1 MKRPLKVGG
10 RYAPGQVSFASC
22 ADRFCVGRRLWL
34 RPGKTYLFGRTAA
47 EPGQLALS
55 HNTISRKHLTITVDS
70 VTEGHAHNL
79 SSRSHIKIEDLAT
92 KLGTVVNGQKIKG
105 NIFDAQV
112 EEYEIMLGKCPS
124 KFRLKWH
131 PTVFTFS
138 FTNKELQTQPL
149 TSLKERFE
157 QLDIKLLTAYSVKHT
172 THVISKKRNTAKGL
186 QALINGKYI
195 VTETFLDAISSVAE
209 LQDGAD
215 SQESSSL
222 ETDFDK
228 FWPNAL
234 EHLPPRGGEP
244 VQHPD
249 ELYAPDE
256 GRREV
261 FEGYTFI
268 FYSQLQYDNLMA
280 PITNGG
286 GKAMLH
292 PIEPEETS
300 VDDFVRYVKGVA
312 GEKGSGSFNDG
323 SEGKGVVLVRFLPA
337 KGQLVGWYTEFITA
351 VSLLLDHRPIEQ
363 NEFLE
368 AILINDA
375 SKLRR
380 PLEVESS
387 MRTEDSR
394 LAESSRPEPVTQQ
407 SGGSQATPI
416 VTEPSQQGDSQPLPR
431 RGRARKP
438 VKRRFAGF
446 DDDDDEMGADETSP
460 PPAYEPA
467 RRQSPP
473 QGDEGGLFVSQE
485 PDAPLAPDGQDTNLR
500 SQRKRPPSPVPE
512 HDLMEGMATAAAKF
526 KRQRL
531 ERGDNFAAPSPEP
544 APEPTKTKAET
555 KLKVKQEL
563 DVLAIA
569 AKNREEAEARA
580 QAEAED
586 LANLPD
592 GIDLAEIRRLNIVEE
607 VEIRP
612 KDRASGRTRDQDIAD
627 GRWDPKWN
635 GMKNFKKF
643 RKRGEVVGRQPA
655 RVIIALTEVKPKE
668 FGVGDNYWLED
679 VSNERKKTVSQ
690 PSIVSAG
697 EARDSSLQ
705 DPSLAKRGASARII
719 ASDSSDEEEVSE
731 PALEQSSTRATASRR
746 DGTGV
751 QSQSLRSQL
760 SSAQTRP
767 TSQGKRAATEP
778 AAAKDPPPPKRTRML
793 LEVADSDDSDDD
805 LKFRFGKRR

>member
-1 MKRPLKVGG
+1 MWLLENEE
-10 RYAPGQVSFASC
+10 AFQ
-22 ADRFCVGRRLWL
+22 GRRLWL
-34 RPGKTYLFGRTAA
+34 RPGKTYLFGRTAV
-47 EPGQLALS
+47 EPGLLALS
-55 HNTISRKHLTITVDS
+55 HNTISRKHLTITVEN
-70 VTEGHAHNL
+70 VIEGHAHNL

-92 KLGTVVNGQKIKG
+92 KIGTVINGQKIKG
-105 NIFDAQV
+105 SIYDTQV
-112 EEYEIMLGKCPS
+112 EEYEIMLGKCPN

-157 QLDIKLLTAYSVKHT
+157 QLDIKLLTDYSVKHT

-195 VTETFLDAISSVAE
+195 VTETFLDAISSVTE
-209 LQDGAD
+209 LSNGAD

-228 FWPNAL
+228 FWPNAM
-234 EHLPPRGGEP
+234 EHLPTRGSEP

-249 ELYAPDE
+249 EMYAPDD
-256 GRREV
+256 GRRDV

-268 FYSQLQYDNLMA
+268 FYSQIQYDNLMA

-292 PIEPEETS
+292 PIEPEETRA
-300 VDDFVRYVKGVA
+300 DDFVRYVKGVA

-337 KGQLVGWYTEFITA
+337 KGELVSWYTEFITA

-375 SKLRR
+375 SQLRR
-380 PLEVESS
+380 PLETESS
-387 MRTEDSR
+387 IRVDDSR
-394 LAESSRPEPVTQQ
+394 PAENLQPEQTTQQ
-407 SGGSQATPI
+407 SLNSPITPVVSESSQH
-416 VTEPSQQGDSQPLPR
+416 VDSQPIPR
-431 RGRARKP
+431 RSRVRKP

-446 DDDDDEMGADETSP
+446 DDDDDEMGIDEP
-460 PPAYEPA
+460 PPTKEPA
-467 RRQSPP
+467 RQQP
-473 QGDEGGLFVSQE
+473 QPQEDEGGLFVSQE
-485 PDAPLAPDGQDTNLR
+485 QDAPFIPDDNDANFR
-500 SQRKRPPSPVPE
+500 SQRKRPPSPIPE
-512 HDLMEGMATAAAKF
+512 SDLMEGMAPAVARF

-531 ERGDNFAAPSPEP
+531 ERGEQFAAPSPEP
-544 APEPTKTKAET
+544 EKEELDQAKTKTGT
-555 KLKVKQEL
+555 KKKVKEEL
-563 DVLAIA
+563 DVLAVA
-569 AKNREEAEARA
+569 AKNREEAEAQAR
-580 QAEAED
+580 AEAED
-586 LANLPD
+586 LANLPE

-607 VEIRP
+607 IELRP
-612 KDRASGRTRDQDIAD
+612 TDKGSDRTREQDIAD
-627 GRWDPKWN
+627 GRWNPKWN

-643 RKRGEVVGRQPA
+643 RKRGEAAGRQPA

-679 VSNERKKTVSQ
+679 VSSDRKKTTSQ
-690 PSIVSAG
+690 PSAAG
-697 EARDSSLQ
+697 ASEARNSPLLA
-705 DPSLAKRGASARII
+705 PSPTRRGASARAI
-719 ASDSSDEEEVSE
+719 ASDSSDVEEAAE
-731 PALEQSSTRATASRR
+731 PTPEPSSSTRATASRR

-751 QSQSLRSQL
+751 QSQL
-760 SSAQTRP
+760 SSAKSRA
-767 TSQGKRAATEP
+767 TSQGKRVATEP
-778 AAAKDPPPPKRTRML
+778 AAVKDPPPAKRSRVAPKM
-793 LEVADSDDSDDD
+793 LEVADSDNSDDSDDD

>member
-1 MKRPLKVGG
+1 MWLLENEE
-10 RYAPGQVSFASC
+10 AFQ
-22 ADRFCVGRRLWL
+22 GRRLWL
-34 RPGKTYLFGRTAA
+34 RPGKTYLFGRTAV
-47 EPGQLALS
+47 EPGLLALS
-55 HNTISRKHLTITVDS
+55 HNTISRKHLTITVEN
-70 VTEGHAHNL
+70 VIEGHAHNL

-92 KLGTVVNGQKIKG
+92 KIGTVINGQKIKG
-105 NIFDAQV
+105 SIYDTQV
-112 EEYEIMLGKCPS
+112 EEYEIMLGKCPN

-157 QLDIKLLTAYSVKHT
+157 QLDIKLLTDYSVKHT

-195 VTETFLDAISSVAE
+195 VTETFLDAISSVTE
-209 LQDGAD
+209 LSNGAD

-234 EHLPPRGGEP
+234 EHLPTRGSEP

-249 ELYAPDE
+249 EMYAPDD
-256 GRREV
+256 RRKDV

-268 FYSQLQYDNLMA
+268 FYSQIQYDNLMA

-292 PIEPEETS
+292 PIEPEETRA
-300 VDDFVRYVKGVA
+300 DDFVRYVKGVA

-337 KGQLVGWYTEFITA
+337 KGELVGWYTEFITA

-375 SKLRR
+375 SQLRR
-380 PLEVESS
+380 PLETESS
-387 MRTEDSR
+387 LRVEDSR
-394 LAESSRPEPVTQQ
+394 PAESLQPEQTTQQ
-407 SGGSQATPI
+407 SLNSQLTP
-416 VTEPSQQGDSQPLPR
+416 VMSQSSQQIDSQPIPR
-431 RGRARKP
+431 RNRLRKP
-438 VKRRFAGF
+438 VKRRFGGF
-446 DDDDDEMGADETSP
+446 DDDDDDMGTDEP
-460 PPAYEPA
+460 PPAREPT
-467 RRQSPP
+467 RQQP
-473 QGDEGGLFVSQE
+473 QPQEDEGGLFVSQE
-485 PDAPLAPDGQDTNLR
+485 QDAPFVPDDNDANFR
-500 SQRKRPPSPVPE
+500 SQKKRPPSPIPE
-512 HDLMEGMATAAAKF
+512 SDLMEGMAPAVAKF

-531 ERGDNFAAPSPEP
+531 ERGKQFAAPLPEP
-544 APEPTKTKAET
+544 EREEADQAKTKTGAKKKVKAEEE
-555 KLKVKQEL
+555 EL
-563 DVLAIA
+563 DVLAVA

-580 QAEAED
+580 RAEAED
-586 LANLPD
+586 LANLPE

-607 VEIRP
+607 IELRP
-612 KDRASGRTRDQDIAD
+612 TERGSDRTREQDIAD
-627 GRWDPKWN
+627 GRWNPKWN

-679 VSNERKKTVSQ
+679 VSSDRRKVTSQ
-690 PSIVSAG
+690 PSAVGAS
-697 EARDSSLQ
+697 EVRNS
-705 DPSLAKRGASARII
+705 PSMAPEPTRRGASARVID
-719 ASDSSDEEEVSE
+719 SDSSDLEEAAG
-731 PALEQSSTRATASRR
+731 PTP

-751 QSQSLRSQL
+751 QSQSSGRSQL
-760 SSAQTRP
+760 SSAKSRATG
-767 TSQGKRAATEP
+767 QGKRVATEP
-778 AAAKDPPPPKRTRML
+778 AAANNPPPAKRTRVAPKL
-793 LEVADSDDSDDD
+793 LEVADSDNSDDSDDD